1 MNWIKFAETI
11 KQDISGQSVVSV
23 ELRYT
28 LDDASQQLAKELK
41 AMKHKLLIAKA
52 EEKKR
57 QRELVRLAA
66 EVEGLE
72 KASKIL
78 QNYRGRHDFAPA

>member
-11 KQDISGQSVVSV
+11 KKDFSSKNVVSL
-23 ELRYT
+23 EIQYT
-28 LDDASQQLAKELK
+28 LNDASQQLDTELK
-41 AMKHKLLIAKA
+41 AMRHKLLIAKT

-57 QRELVRLAA
+57 QRELARLAA

-78 QNYRGRHDFAPA
+78 QNYRGTHDFAPA